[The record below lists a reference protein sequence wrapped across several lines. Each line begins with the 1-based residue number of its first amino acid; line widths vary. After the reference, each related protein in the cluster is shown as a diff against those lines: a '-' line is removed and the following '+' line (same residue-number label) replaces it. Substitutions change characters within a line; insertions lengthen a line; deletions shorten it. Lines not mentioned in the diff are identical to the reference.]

1 MVLVRDDLRGG
12 GVADACAG
20 KGAAVMEKF
29 DNEKLL
35 RRRIRELEELL
46 GIRQEE
52 QRKMDREDAE
62 VFRMVHGQKE
72 PLSAGC
78 LYVVCCGDGRRIEC

>member
-20 KGAAVMEKF
+20 KGAAVMETKF

-52 QRKMDREDAE
+52 QRQMDREDAQ
-62 VFRMVHGQKE
+62 VFALVHGPKA

-78 LYVVCCGDGRRIEC
+78 LYVVLR

>member
-35 RRRIRELEELL
+35 RRRIRQLEELL
-46 GIRQEE
+46 GRKTEE
-52 QRKMDREDAE
+52 QQRMDREDAQ
-62 VFRMVHGQKE
+62 VFALVHGPKA

-78 LYVVCCGDGRRIEC
+78 LYVVLR

>member
-1 MVLVRDDLRGG
+1 
-12 GVADACAG
+12 
-20 KGAAVMEKF
+20 METTKF

-52 QRKMDREDAE
+52 QQRMDREDAQ
-62 VFRMVHGQKE
+62 VFALVHGPRA
-72 PLSAGC
+72 PLSEGC
-78 LYVVCCGDGRRIEC
+78 IHIAIR

>member
-1 MVLVRDDLRGG
+1 
-12 GVADACAG
+12 
-20 KGAAVMEKF
+20 MEKF

-52 QRKMDREDAE
+52 QQRMDREDAE
-62 VFRMVHGQKE
+62 VFALVHGPRA
-72 PLSAGC
+72 PLSEGC
-78 LYVVCCGDGRRIEC
+78 IHIAIR

>member
-1 MVLVRDDLRGG
+1 
-12 GVADACAG
+12 
-20 KGAAVMEKF
+20 METKF

-52 QRKMDREDAE
+52 QRQMDREDAQ
-62 VFRMVHGQKE
+62 VFALVHGPKA

-78 LYVVCCGDGRRIEC
+78 LHVVLR

>member
-1 MVLVRDDLRGG
+1 
-12 GVADACAG
+12 
-20 KGAAVMEKF
+20 METTKF

-52 QRKMDREDAE
+52 QQRMDREDAE
-62 VFRMVHGQKE
+62 VFALVHGPRA
-72 PLSAGC
+72 PLSEGC
-78 LYVVCCGDGRRIEC
+78 IHIAIR

>member
-1 MVLVRDDLRGG
+1 
-12 GVADACAG
+12 
-20 KGAAVMEKF
+20 MEITKF

-52 QRKMDREDAE
+52 QRRMDREDAE
-62 VFRMVHGQKE
+62 VFALVHGPRA
-72 PLSAGC
+72 PLSEGC
-78 LYVVCCGDGRRIEC
+78 IHIAIR

>member
-1 MVLVRDDLRGG
+1 
-12 GVADACAG
+12 
-20 KGAAVMEKF
+20 MEKF

-52 QRKMDREDAE
+52 QQRMDREDAE
-62 VFRMVHGQKE
+62 AFRLVHGPRA
-72 PLSAGC
+72 PLSEGC
-78 LYVVCCGDGRRIEC
+78 IYIAIR

>member
-20 KGAAVMEKF
+20 KGAAVMETKF

-46 GIRQEE
+46 GRQTEE
-52 QRKMDREDAE
+52 QQQMDREDAE
-62 VFRMVHGQKE
+62 VFRLVHGPKA
-72 PLSAGC
+72 PMSAGC
-78 LYVVCCGDGRRIEC
+78 LYVVLR

>member
-1 MVLVRDDLRGG
+1 
-12 GVADACAG
+12 
-20 KGAAVMEKF
+20 MEKF

-52 QRKMDREDAE
+52 QQRMDREDAE
-62 VFRMVHGQKE
+62 VFALVHGPRA
-72 PLSAGC
+72 PLREGC
-78 LYVVCCGDGRRIEC
+78 IHIAIR